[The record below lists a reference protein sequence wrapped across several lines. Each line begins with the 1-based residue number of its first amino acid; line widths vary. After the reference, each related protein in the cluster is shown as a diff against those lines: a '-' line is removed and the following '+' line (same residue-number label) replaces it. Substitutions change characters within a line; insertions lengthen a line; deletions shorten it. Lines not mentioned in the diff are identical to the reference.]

1 MPAARKAR
9 PPVQDRIRAELDLI
23 KTTVA
28 GVSGSL
34 VATTDGL
41 VVAYDVPDLEPTQI
55 AALAAATLSLASRAT
70 LATGLGDFREAVARG
85 SDGYLAVYAA
95 GTSAIV
101 AVIGTSNLN
110 LGMLHYQARDIIDR
124 VAEYSSELGQLTT
137 PIPARRP
144 ATGSVGTGSVGTGSA
159 GTAATAGTARAEGRP
174 ILPRR
179 RTSGS

>member
-9 PPVQDRIRAELDLI
+9 PTVQDQVRGELELI
-23 KTTVA
+23 KSTVA
-28 GVSGSL
+28 GVAGSL
-34 VATTDGL
+34 VATSDGL
-41 VVAYDVPDLEPTQI
+41 VVAYDVPGLEPTQI

-70 LATGLGDFREAVARG
+70 LATGLGNFREAVARG
-85 SDGYLAVYAA
+85 SDGYMAVYAA
-95 GTSAIV
+95 GVSAIV

-124 VAEYSSELGQLTT
+124 VAEHSAEFGQLTT
-137 PIPARRP
+137 PVPARSAASGR
-144 ATGSVGTGSVGTGSA
+144 AGTAGSA
-159 GTAATAGTARAEGRP
+159 GPAVRPEARP

>member
-1 MPAARKAR
+1 MPAPRKTR

-70 LATGLGDFREAVARG
+70 LATGRGSFREAVARG

-95 GTSAIV
+95 GVSAIV

-110 LGMLHYQARDIIDR
+110 LGMLHYQARDIISR
-124 VAEYSSELGQLTT
+124 VAEYASEFGEMTT
-137 PIPARRP
+137 PVPARRTATESAA
-144 ATGSVGTGSVGTGSA
+144 ATGPAAASA
-159 GTAATAGTARAEGRP
+159 PAAAATRAEGRP
-174 ILPRR
+174 VLPRR